1 MQVGNLSS
9 LNLSFP
15 NFGEKLIY
23 LGWDVESYWSKLGL
37 LLNFSSN
44 AKGKQGKGFTLFF
57 KSLRSY
63 SIIKGHG

>member
-23 LGWDVESYWSKLGL
+23 LEWDVESYWSKLGL

-44 AKGKQGKGFTLFF
+44 TKGNKGMG
-57 KSLRSY
+57 SLYFLKASEV
-63 SIIKGHG
+63 ILL